1 MESTGSSV
9 YASVLERIQRRQ
21 EALEERSQ
29 QRRQQREE
37 QAGLS
42 GSAAA
47 DHFLNTFRELHT
59 ALKTRIEA
67 AENVPSDELTVYL
80 DDLVQGVQELQDVL
94 NEASRHLASFQQK
107 KAQKDVDDASAQ
119 VQAAVA
125 TLQPKKKFGFGRKKP
140 AGGAKSAAPP
150 KEQPAKEPSSNSVL
164 DALDGLADRQFF
176 GFKDES
182 GRTLT
187 LSPEELSG
195 RQLNLQNLV
204 DCQVEALGSPGT
216 LQAAGLDRCTVLMG
230 PLARS
235 AFIKDC
241 RHCTFVLSGQQMRIH
256 NTQDSDLYI
265 HVTGAAIIEGC
276 QGVRVAPYN
285 LAYPA
290 LDQHFLTVGL
300 DRATNR
306 WDQLD
311 DFDWL
316 NENEASPNWSVIPE
330 GERRSDWL
338 S

>member
-1 MESTGSSV
+1 MESTGSNV
-9 YASVLERIQRRQ
+9 HASILERIQRRQ

-29 QRRQQREE
+29 QRRQEREE
-37 QAGLS
+37 QGGLS

-67 AENVPSDELTVYL
+67 AESVPSDELTEYL
-80 DDLVQGVQELQDVL
+80 DDLVKGVQELQDVL
-94 NEASRHLASFQQK
+94 NDSSRHLASFQQK
-107 KAQKDVDDASAQ
+107 KAQKAVDDASAQ

-140 AGGAKSAAPP
+140 AGGAKTAAPP
-150 KEQPAKEPSSNSVL
+150 KEPSSNSAL

-182 GRTLT
+182 GCTLS

-204 DCQVEALGSPGT
+204 ECRVEALGSPGT
-216 LQAAGLDRCTVLMG
+216 LQAAGLDRCTVLVG

-256 NTQDSDLYI
+256 NTQDSNLYI

-285 LAYPA
+285 LSYPA

-300 DRATNR
+300 DRTINR

-330 GERRSDWL
+330 GERRGDWL